1 MGIKEISSRKIAMKT
16 QTSSIQ
22 NLDVNSHQPG
32 ALLKRADLASSVRA
46 GLLGV
51 GLGILLFPL
60 LQPFW
65 VLIVALGGV
74 MHVWGMFTK
83 HRLEKE
89 ASRSAVW
96 WSEALYWLCW
106 LILLLGAFLLFPK

>member
-1 MGIKEISSRKIAMKT
+1 MKT

-22 NLDVNSHQPG
+22 NSDVSSHQPG
-32 ALLKRADLASSVRA
+32 ALLKRADLASSVGA

-65 VLIVALGGV
+65 VLTVALGGV
-74 MHVWGMFTK
+74 IHVWGMFTK

-89 ASRSAVW
+89 ASMSAVW
-96 WSEALYWLCW
+96 WSDVLYWLCW
-106 LILLLGAFLLFPK
+106 LMLLFGVFLLIPK